1 MKRVA
6 SQLVVAVV
14 CGFLGFLLT
23 YQFKL
28 LNTKDELT
36 NSYENSDI
44 LQEVESLKKEK
55 EELEEANATLNEEIK
70 ALEDK
75 ATSEG
80 ELEAEIKKKLDNA
93 RMQLGLVDV
102 KGPGIIITLTPK
114 TSIFGTN
121 TSDSVRT
128 ITDDELVY
136 LVNTLWYSRAEAISI
151 NDIRITPQT
160 GIKNAGSSISIGSAG
175 RVDPSSEIVIKVI
188 GDKSKLNV
196 GVSYGGSL
204 ETGALKNYTN
214 DVKSSDEITIIKTT
228 QTLKWLFNTSTIG
241 VRFMIAFI
249 GLLLGVF

>member
-28 LNTKDELT
+28 LNTKNELT
-36 NSYENSDI
+36 NSYV

-80 ELEAEIKKKLDNA
+80 ELEAEVKKKLDNA

-121 TSDSVRT
+121 TSDSIRT
-128 ITDDELVY
+128 ITEDELVY

-214 DVKSSDEITIIKTT
+214 DVKSSDEITITKTI
-228 QTLKWLFNTSTIG
+228 QTLRSDYLIP
-241 VRFMIAFI
+241 VQ
-249 GLLLGVF
+249 

>member
-28 LNTKDELT
+28 LSKKDELT

-44 LQEVESLKKEK
+44 LKEVESLKKEK
-55 EELEEANATLNEEIK
+55 EELEEANATFNEEIK
-70 ALEDK
+70 ALEEK

-80 ELEAEIKKKLDNA
+80 ELEAEVKKKLDNA

-102 KGPGIIITLTPK
+102 KGPGIIITLTHK

-121 TSDSVRT
+121 TSDSIRT
-128 ITDDELVY
+128 ITEDELVY

-175 RVDPSSEIVIKVI
+175 RVDPSSEIIIKVI

-214 DVKSSDEITIIKTT
+214 DVKSSDEITITKTT
-228 QTLKWLFNTSTIG
+228 QTLRSDYLIP
-241 VRFMIAFI
+241 VQ
-249 GLLLGVF
+249 

>member
-28 LNTKDELT
+28 LSKKNELT

-44 LQEVESLKKEK
+44 LKEVESLKKEK
-55 EELEEANATLNEEIK
+55 EELEEANATFNEEIK
-70 ALEDK
+70 ALEEK

-80 ELEAEIKKKLDNA
+80 ELEAEVKKKLDNA

-102 KGPGIIITLTPK
+102 KGPDIIITLTPK

-121 TSDSVRT
+121 TSDSIRT
-128 ITDDELVY
+128 ITEDELVY

-175 RVDPSSEIVIKVI
+175 RVDSSSEIIIKVI

-214 DVKSSDEITIIKTT
+214 DVKSSDEITITKTT
-228 QTLKWLFNTSTIG
+228 QTLRSDYLIP
-241 VRFMIAFI
+241 VQ
-249 GLLLGVF
+249 

>member
-128 ITDDELVY
+128 ITEDELVY

-228 QTLKWLFNTSTIG
+228 QTLRSDRSEERRVGKECRSRWSPYH
-241 VRFMIAFI
+241 
-249 GLLLGVF
+249 

>member
-102 KGPGIIITLTPK
+102 KGPGIIIKLTPK

-128 ITDDELVY
+128 ITEDELVY

-228 QTLKWLFNTSTIG
+228 QTLRSDYLIP
-241 VRFMIAFI
+241 VQ
-249 GLLLGVF
+249 

>member
-128 ITDDELVY
+128 ITEDELVY

-228 QTLKWLFNTSTIG
+228 QTLRSDYVIPVQFE
-241 VRFMIAFI
+241 
-249 GLLLGVF
+249 

>member
-28 LNTKDELT
+28 LSKKNELT

-44 LQEVESLKKEK
+44 LKEVESLKKE
-55 EELEEANATLNEEIK
+55 LEEANATFNEEIK
-70 ALEDK
+70 ALEEK

-80 ELEAEIKKKLDNA
+80 ELEAEVKKKLDNA

-121 TSDSVRT
+121 TSDSIRT
-128 ITDDELVY
+128 ITEDELVY

-175 RVDPSSEIVIKVI
+175 RVDPSSEIIIKVI

-214 DVKSSDEITIIKTT
+214 DVKSSDEITITKTT
-228 QTLKWLFNTSTIG
+228 QTLRSDYLIP
-241 VRFMIAFI
+241 VQ
-249 GLLLGVF
+249 

>member
-28 LNTKDELT
+28 LSKKNELT

-44 LQEVESLKKEK
+44 LKEVESLKKEK
-55 EELEEANATLNEEIK
+55 EELEEANATFNEEIK
-70 ALEDK
+70 ALEEK

-80 ELEAEIKKKLDNA
+80 ELEAEVKKKLDNA

-102 KGPGIIITLTPK
+102 KGPCSIITLTPK

-121 TSDSVRT
+121 TSDSIRT
-128 ITDDELVY
+128 ITEDELVY

-175 RVDPSSEIVIKVI
+175 RVDPSSEIIIKVI

-214 DVKSSDEITIIKTT
+214 DVKSSDEITITKTT
-228 QTLKWLFNTSTIG
+228 QTLRSDYLIP
-241 VRFMIAFI
+241 VQ
-249 GLLLGVF
+249 

>member
-114 TSIFGTN
+114 PSIFGTN

-128 ITDDELVY
+128 ITEDELVY

-228 QTLKWLFNTSTIG
+228 QTLRSDYLIP
-241 VRFMIAFI
+241 VQ
-249 GLLLGVF
+249 

>member
-102 KGPGIIITLTPK
+102 KGTGIIITLTPK

-128 ITDDELVY
+128 ITEDELVY

-228 QTLKWLFNTSTIG
+228 QTLRSDYLIP
-241 VRFMIAFI
+241 VQ
-249 GLLLGVF
+249 

>member
-93 RMQLGLVDV
+93 RMQLGLVYV

-128 ITDDELVY
+128 ITEDELVY

-228 QTLKWLFNTSTIG
+228 QTLRSDYLIP
-241 VRFMIAFI
+241 VQ
-249 GLLLGVF
+249 

>member
-102 KGPGIIITLTPK
+102 KGPGIIIILTPK

-128 ITDDELVY
+128 ITEDELVY

-228 QTLKWLFNTSTIG
+228 QTLRSDYLIP
-241 VRFMIAFI
+241 VQ
-249 GLLLGVF
+249 

>member
-28 LNTKDELT
+28 LSKKNELT

-44 LQEVESLKKEK
+44 LKEVESLKKEK
-55 EELEEANATLNEEIK
+55 EELEEANATFNEEIK
-70 ALEDK
+70 ALEEK

-80 ELEAEIKKKLDNA
+80 ELEAEVKKKLDNA

-102 KGPGIIITLTPK
+102 KGPCMIITLTPK

-121 TSDSVRT
+121 TSDSIRT
-128 ITDDELVY
+128 ITEDELVY

-228 QTLKWLFNTSTIG
+228 QTLRSDYLIP
-241 VRFMIAFI
+241 VQ
-249 GLLLGVF
+249 

>member
-1 MKRVA
+1 MLSK
-6 SQLVVAVV
+6 
-14 CGFLGFLLT
+14 
-23 YQFKL
+23 K
-28 LNTKDELT
+28 NELT

-44 LQEVESLKKEK
+44 LKEVESLKKEK
-55 EELEEANATLNEEIK
+55 EELEEANATFNEEIK
-70 ALEDK
+70 ALEEK

-80 ELEAEIKKKLDNA
+80 ELEAEVKKKLDNA

-121 TSDSVRT
+121 TSDSIRT
-128 ITDDELVY
+128 ITEDELVY

-160 GIKNAGSSISIGSAG
+160 GRKNAGSSISIGSAG
-175 RVDPSSEIVIKVI
+175 RVDPSSEIIIKVI

-214 DVKSSDEITIIKTT
+214 DVKSSDEITITKTT
-228 QTLKWLFNTSTIG
+228 QTLRSDYLIP
-241 VRFMIAFI
+241 VQ
-249 GLLLGVF
+249 

>member
-28 LNTKDELT
+28 LSKKNELT

-44 LQEVESLKKEK
+44 LKEVESLKKEK
-55 EELEEANATLNEEIK
+55 EELEEANATFNEEIK
-70 ALEDK
+70 ALEEK

-80 ELEAEIKKKLDNA
+80 ELEAEVKKKLDNA

-121 TSDSVRT
+121 TSDSIRT
-128 ITDDELVY
+128 ITEDELVY
-136 LVNTLWYSRAEAISI
+136 LVNTLWYSRAEAIS
-151 NDIRITPQT
+151 TQT

-175 RVDPSSEIVIKVI
+175 RVDPSSEIIIKVI

-214 DVKSSDEITIIKTT
+214 DVKSSDEITITKTT
-228 QTLKWLFNTSTIG
+228 QTLRSDYLIP
-241 VRFMIAFI
+241 VQ
-249 GLLLGVF
+249 

>member
-102 KGPGIIITLTPK
+102 
-114 TSIFGTN
+114 
-121 TSDSVRT
+121 
-128 ITDDELVY
+128 
-136 LVNTLWYSRAEAISI
+136 
-151 NDIRITPQT
+151 
-160 GIKNAGSSISIGSAG
+160 
-175 RVDPSSEIVIKVI
+175 
-188 GDKSKLNV
+188 
-196 GVSYGGSL
+196 
-204 ETGALKNYTN
+204 
-214 DVKSSDEITIIKTT
+214 
-228 QTLKWLFNTSTIG
+228 
-241 VRFMIAFI
+241 
-249 GLLLGVF
+249 

>member
-128 ITDDELVY
+128 ITEDELVY
-136 LVNTLWYSRAEAISI
+136 LVNTLWYSRAEA
-151 NDIRITPQT
+151 
-160 GIKNAGSSISIGSAG
+160 ISIGSAG

-228 QTLKWLFNTSTIG
+228 QTLRSDYLIP
-241 VRFMIAFI
+241 VQ
-249 GLLLGVF
+249 

>member
-28 LNTKDELT
+28 LSKKNELT

-44 LQEVESLKKEK
+44 LKEVESLKKEK
-55 EELEEANATLNEEIK
+55 EELEEANATFNEEIK
-70 ALEDK
+70 ALEEK

-80 ELEAEIKKKLDNA
+80 ELEAEVKKKLDNA

-121 TSDSVRT
+121 TSDSIRT
-128 ITDDELVY
+128 ITEDELVY

-160 GIKNAGSSISIGSAG
+160 GIKNAGSSISI
-175 RVDPSSEIVIKVI
+175 
-188 GDKSKLNV
+188 NV

-214 DVKSSDEITIIKTT
+214 DVKSSDEITITKTT
-228 QTLKWLFNTSTIG
+228 QTLRSDYLIP
-241 VRFMIAFI
+241 VQ
-249 GLLLGVF
+249 

>member
-1 MKRVA
+1 MKKVA

-14 CGFLGFLLT
+14 CAFLGFLLT

-28 LNTKDELT
+28 LNAEDELT
-36 NSYENSDI
+36 SSYENSDI

-55 EELEEANATLNEEIK
+55 EELEEANATLSSEIK

-80 ELEAEIKKKLDNA
+80 ELEAEVKKKLDNA

-102 KGPGIIITLTPK
+102 KGPGITITLTPK

-121 TSDSVRT
+121 TSESIRT
-128 ITDDELVY
+128 ITEDELVY

-175 RVDPSSEIVIKVI
+175 RVDPNSEIVIKAI

-204 ETGALKNYTN
+204 EMGALKNYTS
-214 DVKSSDEITIIKTT
+214 DVKSSDEILIPKTT
-228 QTLKWLFNTSTIG
+228 QTLRSDYIIP
-241 VRFMIAFI
+241 VQ
-249 GLLLGVF
+249 

>member
-128 ITDDELVY
+128 ITEDELVY

-151 NDIRITPQT
+151 RITPQT
-160 GIKNAGSSISIGSAG
+160 GIKNAGSYISIGSAG

-228 QTLKWLFNTSTIG
+228 QTLRSDYLIP
-241 VRFMIAFI
+241 VQ
-249 GLLLGVF
+249 